1 MKVLFLLLSCFLGG
15 TLALGADFINAT
27 SEISLGGKKIGKIE
41 VLTPVEVV
49 SKDGKTVKVKVKGA
63 VSESYQEQIQR
74 DMKNAEIFVV
84 FDAENEKN
92 FTKAKK
98 LEDDYGEVWYE
109 AQGVYDV
116 PSDVITGD
124 ANALYKQA
132 KQIYEGTCS
141 ACHRLH
147 EPNSFTANQWPA
159 NLQGMIEAGYVAL
172 EENDLNLILK
182 YLQHNAKVAE

>member
-15 TLALGADFINAT
+15 ALALCADFINTT
-27 SEISLGGKKIGKIE
+27 SEISLDGKKIGKIE

-49 SKDGKTVKVKVKGA
+49 SKDGKTAKVKVKGV

-84 FDAENEKN
+84 FDAQNEKN

-159 NLQGMIEAGYVAL
+159 NLQGMIDAGYVAL

-182 YLQHNAKVAE
+182 YLQHNAKAAE